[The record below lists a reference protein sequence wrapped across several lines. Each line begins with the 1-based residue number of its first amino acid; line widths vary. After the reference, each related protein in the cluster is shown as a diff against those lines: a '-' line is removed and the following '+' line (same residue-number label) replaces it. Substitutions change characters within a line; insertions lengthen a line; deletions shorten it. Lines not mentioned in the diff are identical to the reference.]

1 MYDPVVVELLELRSF
16 EALSEELHYGHAA
29 ERLGVTA
36 STLSRRIRALEDK
49 LGVPLFVRTSRM
61 VGLTEA
67 GRELATRLPGALRQL
82 DGVLLAARS
91 ASDGGWEV

>member
-1 MYDPVVVELLELRSF
+1 
-16 EALSEELHYGHAA
+16 
-29 ERLGVTA
+29 
-36 STLSRRIRALEDK
+36 
-49 LGVPLFVRTSRM
+49 M